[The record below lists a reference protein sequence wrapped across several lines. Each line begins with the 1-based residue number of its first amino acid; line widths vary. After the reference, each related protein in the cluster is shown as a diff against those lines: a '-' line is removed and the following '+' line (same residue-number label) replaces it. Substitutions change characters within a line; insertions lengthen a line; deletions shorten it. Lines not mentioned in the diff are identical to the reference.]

1 MCRDTKVL
9 LEMDYTV
16 NAGYFSMNRN
26 TFQLDLR
33 KNQMISY
40 IIFLHIGKIECDRIF
55 FPTLIKSSGIRLWL
69 PSICTTVQKMTQDF
83 KVNNEIQECYYHHL
97 NAFSETKIQTSR
109 ILEHVYSKDMIEPSR
124 TDIIII
130 LPCKLHHFKE

>member
-1 MCRDTKVL
+1 
-9 LEMDYTV
+9 
-16 NAGYFSMNRN
+16 
-26 TFQLDLR
+26 
-33 KNQMISY
+33 MISHM
-40 IIFLHIGKIECDRIF
+40 IFLHIRKIECDRIF

-109 ILEHVYSKDMIEPSR
+109 ILEHVYSKDMIEP
-124 TDIIII
+124 
-130 LPCKLHHFKE
+130 